1 MSDYRP
7 IVENGTDLAMVRAAE
22 PRGILMTPANRETI
36 QAIAYDV
43 FASGR
48 EYMPAHIKSE
58 EQAKVVMYFGY
69 EVGLPPMASLMNI
82 YVVHGRPAMESKA
95 MLALLRSRPDLGYFT
110 WGDCN
115 AQSATIVMHVNTPE
129 GYVKQPFT
137 FTMAQAQ
144 AAGLTKNALYKALPE
159 VMLRWRVAAI
169 AMRATFPDLLMG
181 CSYAPEELGAPMRAV
196 GTDGVEV
203 DVDALATGE
212 LDALPTAR
220 DMARGAI
227 DAEFGE
233 IEEGAV
239 DFEDSGGLGQALNTE
254 PDPNEMRRSEIEM
267 VVSERV
273 AELVPPPEVPQW
285 AIDIEVSTRREA
297 AAAMGKIGLSS
308 TEVRALGDLAIA
320 QGHERGDE
328 IWKAVSTWWAA
339 GQLPGALYEALLLAA
354 KIPMETNPFLT
365 EPQEDDNPWTEE
377 GE

>member
-1 MSDYRP
+1 MSEDRP
-7 IVENGTDLAMVRAAE
+7 IVENGADVAMVRAE
-22 PRGILMTPANRETI
+22 PKGILMTPANRETI

-82 YVVHGRPAMESKA
+82 YVVHGRPTMESKA

-110 WGDCN
+110 WGECN
-115 AQSATIVMHVNTPE
+115 GQSATIVMHVNTPE

-181 CSYAPEELGAPMRAV
+181 CSYAPEELGAPMRAI

-203 DVDALATGE
+203 DVDALAAGE

-220 DMARGAI
+220 DMERGAI

-239 DFEDSGGLGQALNTE
+239 DFEDSAVSGARLDLT
-254 PDPNEMRRSEIEM
+254 PDPNDVARSEIEM

-273 AELVPPPEVPQW
+273 EALLPPQQVPEV
-285 AIDIEVSTRREA
+285 EVSTRAQA
-297 AAAMGKIGLSS
+297 AAAMKEHIGLNN
-308 TEVRALGDLAIA
+308 TEVKAIGDLAIA
-320 QGHERGDE
+320 QGHETGE
-328 IWKAVSTWWAA
+328 AIWRAVSTWWAA